1 MPLSA
6 VWPGLHPMLLSFLS
20 AHVCSISCCLCNLTC
35 NPIRTCTHKHTF
47 LSEMW
52 AFGGCADRW
61 PPPHWKARSSDAVSR
76 REIINTAKTGKS
88 WGVAQWNDT
97 IYSELSVAG
106 WWQRHT
112 SEKVGSCSVLC
123 LLTPGNTN
131 LRNHCFSQS
140 ISYSPR
146 VTCTKTDGIFG
157 VIFTGNSWNLTVVLS
172 KQRNRTVK

>member
-1 MPLSA
+1 MSVVTEGILACAACSFPWPVRVLCKSMCMPLSA

-35 NPIRTCTHKHTF
+35 NPIRTCTSKHTF

-61 PPPHWKARSSDAVSR
+61 LPPHWKARSSDAVSR

-88 WGVAQWNDT
+88 WGVARWNDT

-131 LRNHCFSQS
+131 LRNHCF
-140 ISYSPR
+140 
-146 VTCTKTDGIFG
+146 
-157 VIFTGNSWNLTVVLS
+157 LHLLLS
-172 KQRNRTVK
+172 KSYLY